1 MKQPEVGDNGS
12 RLRSFR
18 TDTAA
23 DWIIVHELKLNKHIF
38 ATEVLS
44 PQSVSI
50 LSVWK
55 VVSVGKGVCVC
66 SNEKERERAR
76 EKETEKL
83 RLRVCV

>member
-55 VVSVGKGVCVC
+55 VVSVGKGVCAF
-66 SNEKERERAR
+66 ERERER
-76 EKETEKL
+76 ERERK
-83 RLRVCV
+83 RLRN

>member
-55 VVSVGKGVCVC
+55 VVSVWKGVCVC
-66 SNEKERERAR
+66 VRKRERD
-76 EKETEKL
+76 
-83 RLRVCV
+83 